1 MIIGQIDKDEK
12 AVRFNIDLR
21 CTDCKKMVPGGIKA
35 SEKFYG
41 TEAFRVELELF
52 EKNYLC
58 GICRDKKRVKKI
70 DFSDT

>member
-21 CTDCKKMVPGGIKA
+21 CTDCKKMVPGGIKT

-41 TEAFRVELELF
+41 TGPFKVELELF
-52 EKNYLC
+52 KKNYLC
-58 GICRDKKRVKKI
+58 GICRDKKRVKKV
-70 DFSDT
+70 DLSDT

>member
-41 TEAFRVELELF
+41 TETFKIELELF
-52 EKNYLC
+52 KKNYLC